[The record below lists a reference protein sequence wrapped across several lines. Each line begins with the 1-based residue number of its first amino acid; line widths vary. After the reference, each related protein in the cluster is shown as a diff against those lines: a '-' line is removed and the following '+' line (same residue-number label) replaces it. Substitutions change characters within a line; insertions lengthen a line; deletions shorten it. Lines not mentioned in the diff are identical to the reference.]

1 MAETTDDKILKRLD
15 QILMVLAL
23 KAASEKS
30 ITDGARLLKIAGL
43 DNKTIARLLGT
54 TDATVRTLTANLH
67 RKKLSS

>member
-1 MAETTDDKILKRLD
+1 MTKTTDERILERLD

-23 KAASEKS
+23 KTASEKS
-30 ITDGARLLKIAGL
+30 ITDGARLLKISGL